1 MPRHEGG
8 QLVAAQEGN
17 NMLQTIKHWLATALA
32 ASLALAG
39 LGLLAMPAAAQGVY
53 KCPGPDGRTVFQQA
67 PCPQGQRVVVREGNV
82 MESQAAA
89 NPGLLGSAQRR
100 SLVERGQLFEGMSGA
115 EVRQVLGVPHALN
128 RSAGSYG
135 TREQWVYRYP
145 DGSARYVY
153 LRDGGVDSVSTYET
167 TRQPTRR
174 ERGDCP
180 SELAIRNASVGLS
193 SNTLSPAERAH
204 RAQQLQQMRDCR

>member
-1 MPRHEGG
+1 
-8 QLVAAQEGN
+8 
-17 NMLQTIKHWLATALA
+17 MLHAWIDPMARTAGRLAALA
-32 ASLALAG
+32 CMGIVGLMAWAAL
-39 LGLLAMPAAAQGVY
+39 LGPQAAAQSVY

-82 MESQAAA
+82 LDSQAST
-89 NPGLLGSAQRR
+89 NPGLLESAQRR
-100 SLVERGQLFEGMSGA
+100 SLVERGRLFEGMSGP
-115 EVRQVLGVPHALN
+115 EVRQVLGAPSSVN

-145 DGSARYVY
+145 DGSTRYVY
-153 LRDGGVDSVSTYET
+153 LRDGAVDSVSTHES

-180 SELAIRNASVGLS
+180 SETDIRNAGVGIS
-193 SNTLSPAERAH
+193 SNTLSPAERAQ
-204 RAQQLQQMRDCR
+204 RAEEQQRMRDCR